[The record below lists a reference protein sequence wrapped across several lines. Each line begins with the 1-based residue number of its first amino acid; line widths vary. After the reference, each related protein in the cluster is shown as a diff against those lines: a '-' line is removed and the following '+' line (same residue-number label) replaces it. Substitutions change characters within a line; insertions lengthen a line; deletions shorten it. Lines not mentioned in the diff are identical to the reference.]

1 IGNVLPVLPHP
12 VEQRPPADHQP
23 YVCLGLTSPR
33 SPTGFRRRLFATVQ
47 PTMSESWT
55 YNTPPGTPSTGP
67 QITAIALVFTAL
79 SLIIMMLRLYV
90 RVIMLKAAGSDD
102 WVIFATWFAAAGFA
116 IVSTIQTKWGLGL
129 EKLEDMP
136 AQNLYNFGL
145 LQYAGAP
152 FYISSILG
160 FKISLLLSYLRFIPK
175 GPYRWATFVTIGL
188 CVAYHLAFL
197 LVQINLCTPIAKQ
210 WDPTITNGSC
220 IPGVPFYTS
229 MASLTIA
236 FDVIVMFLPFPVLA
250 SSKIQKRKKFVL
262 LGLFGLGAFITVIQI
277 IRIQTVHALANYLD
291 SSPLIMWS
299 AIENNLGIIVCCIP
313 TLAPLVK
320 YFNEKSRSGSR
331 SNKYGAASGY
341 GKTGQSGNV
350 GSRYALQSWRPGMSG
365 MQPLGSGI
373 DHSDRDIG
381 VQSSR
386 IGKGSDD
393 GSADYHLDAPVIV
406 KKTEFVVTS
415 NPREPGEA
423 V

>member
-1 IGNVLPVLPHP
+1 LVSSSLHAELVL
-12 VEQRPPADHQP
+12 
-23 YVCLGLTSPR
+23 
-33 SPTGFRRRLFATVQ
+33 RRLFGPSV
-47 PTMSESWT
+47 TMSESWT
-55 YNTPPGTPSTGP
+55 YNTPPGTETTGA
-67 QITAIALVFTAL
+67 QITAIALVFSAL
-79 SLIIMMLRLYV
+79 SMIIMILRLYV
-90 RVIMLKAAGSDD
+90 RVIMLKAAGADD
-102 WVIFATWFAAAGFA
+102 WVIIVTWIAACGFA
-116 IVSTIQTKWGLGL
+116 VVSTIQTKWGLGL
-129 EKLEDMP
+129 KNIVDMP
-136 AQNLYNFGL
+136 EENLYNFGL

-152 FYISSILG
+152 FYITSILG

-175 GPYRWATFVTIGL
+175 GVYRWATFATMCL
-188 CVAYHLAFL
+188 CVAYHIAFL
-197 LVQINLCTPIAKQ
+197 VVQLNLCTPIAKQ

-229 MASLTIA
+229 MAALTIV
-236 FDVIVMFLPFPVLA
+236 FDIVVMFLPFPVLA
-250 SSKIQKRKKFVL
+250 TSKIQKRKKFVL

-291 SSPLIMWS
+291 SAPLIMWS
-299 AIENNLGIIVCCIP
+299 SIENNLGIIVCCVP

-341 GKTGQSGNV
+341 GRTGQSGNV

-365 MQPLGSGI
+365 MQPLSSGT
-373 DHSDRDIG
+373 DRNEQELG

-415 NPREPGEA
+415 DPREPGQA
-423 V
+423 I

>member
-1 IGNVLPVLPHP
+1 
-12 VEQRPPADHQP
+12 
-23 YVCLGLTSPR
+23 
-33 SPTGFRRRLFATVQ
+33 
-47 PTMSESWT
+47 
-55 YNTPPGTPSTGP
+55 
-67 QITAIALVFTAL
+67 
-79 SLIIMMLRLYV
+79 
-90 RVIMLKAAGSDD
+90 
-102 WVIFATWFAAAGFA
+102 
-116 IVSTIQTKWGLGL
+116 
-129 EKLEDMP
+129 
-136 AQNLYNFGL
+136 
-145 LQYAGAP
+145 
-152 FYISSILG
+152 
-160 FKISLLLSYLRFIPK
+160 
-175 GPYRWATFVTIGL
+175 
-188 CVAYHLAFL
+188 
-197 LVQINLCTPIAKQ
+197 
-210 WDPTITNGSC
+210 
-220 IPGVPFYTS
+220 
-229 MASLTIA
+229 
-236 FDVIVMFLPFPVLA
+236 MFLPFPVLA

-341 GKTGQSGNV
+341 GKSGQSGNV

>member
-1 IGNVLPVLPHP
+1 
-12 VEQRPPADHQP
+12 
-23 YVCLGLTSPR
+23 
-33 SPTGFRRRLFATVQ
+33 
-47 PTMSESWT
+47 MSESWT
-55 YNTPPGTPSTGP
+55 YNTPPGTLSTGP
-67 QITAIALVFTAL
+67 QITAIALAFTAL
-79 SLIIMMLRLYV
+79 SLIILMLRLYV

-102 WVIFATWFAAAGFA
+102 WVIFVTWFAACGFA
-116 IVSTIQTKWGLGL
+116 VVSTVQTKWGLGL
-129 EKLEDMP
+129 KRLEDMP
-136 AQNLYNFGL
+136 AENVYNFGV

-175 GPYRWATFVTIGL
+175 GSYRWAVFVTIGL
-188 CVAYHLAFL
+188 CVSYHLAFL
-197 LVQINLCTPIAKQ
+197 LVQINLCTPVGLPGLLLQDKPDIDKEQIAKQ

-220 IPGVPFYTS
+220 LPSVPFYTS

-236 FDVIVMFLPFPVLA
+236 FDLVVMFLPFPVLA
-250 SSKIQKRKKFVL
+250 SSKIQKRKKIVL

-299 AIENNLGIIVCCIP
+299 SIENNLGIIVCCIP

-320 YFNEKSRSGSR
+320 YFNEKSKSGSR

-365 MQPLGSGI
+365 MQPLSSGT
-373 DHSDRDIG
+373 DHSEQELG

-386 IGKGSDD
+386 VGKGSDD
-393 GSADYHLDAPVIV
+393 GSADFHLDAPVIV

-415 NPREPGEA
+415 NPRLPGE
-423 V
+423 VV

>member
-1 IGNVLPVLPHP
+1 
-12 VEQRPPADHQP
+12 
-23 YVCLGLTSPR
+23 
-33 SPTGFRRRLFATVQ
+33 
-47 PTMSESWT
+47 MSESWT

-67 QITAIALVFTAL
+67 MITTVALVFSAL
-79 SLIIMMLRLYV
+79 SLVIMSLRLYV
-90 RVIMLKAAGSDD
+90 RIGMLKATGADD
-102 WVIFATWFAAAGFA
+102 WVILVTWIAACGFA
-116 IVSTIQTKWGLGL
+116 VVSTLRNMTETKWGLGL
-129 EKLEDMP
+129 KVLEDMP
-136 AQNLYNFGL
+136 LQNIYNFGL

-152 FYISSILG
+152 FYITSILG
-160 FKISLLLSYLRFIPK
+160 FKLSLLLSYLRFIPK
-175 GPYRWATFVTIGL
+175 GAYRWCTFVTIGL
-188 CVAYHLAFL
+188 CIAYHLAFL
-197 LVQINLCTPIAKQ
+197 LVQLNLCTPIAKQ
-210 WDPTITNGSC
+210 WDPSITNGSC

-236 FDVIVMFLPFPVLA
+236 FDIIVMFLPFPILLK
-250 SSKIQKRKKFVL
+250 SKIQKRKKFVL

-291 SSPLIMWS
+291 SAPLIMWS
-299 AIENNLGIIVCCIP
+299 AIENNLGIIVCCVP

-350 GSRYALQSWRPGMSG
+350 GSRYALQSWRPGMGG

-373 DHSDRDIG
+373 DHETEIG
-381 VQSSR
+381 GGQTSR
-386 IGKGSDD
+386 VGKGSDD
-393 GSADYHLDAPVIV
+393 GSADFHLDAPVIV

-415 NPREPGEA
+415 DPREPGQA

>member
-1 IGNVLPVLPHP
+1 
-12 VEQRPPADHQP
+12 
-23 YVCLGLTSPR
+23 
-33 SPTGFRRRLFATVQ
+33 
-47 PTMSESWT
+47 MSESWT
-55 YNTPPGTPSTGP
+55 YNTPPGTASTGA
-67 QITAIALVFTAL
+67 QITIVALVFTAL
-79 SLIIMMLRLYV
+79 SLVIMLLRLYV
-90 RVIMLKAAGSDD
+90 RVIMLKAAGADD
-102 WVIFATWFAAAGFA
+102 WVIIVTWIAACGFA
-116 IVSTIQTKWGLGL
+116 VVSTIQTKWGLGL
-129 EKLEDMP
+129 ENIEDMP
-136 AQNLYNFGL
+136 KENLYNFGL

-152 FYISSILG
+152 FYITSILG

-175 GPYRWATFVTIGL
+175 GVYRWATLITIGM
-188 CVAYHLAFL
+188 CIAYHIAFL
-197 LVQINLCTPIAKQ
+197 VVQVNLCTPIAKQ

-229 MASLTIA
+229 MAALTIV
-236 FDVIVMFLPFPVLA
+236 FDIVVMFLPFPVLA

-277 IRIQTVHALANYLD
+277 VRIQTVHALANYLD
-291 SSPLIMWS
+291 SAPLIMWS
-299 AIENNLGIIVCCIP
+299 AVENNLGIIVCCVP

-341 GKTGQSGNV
+341 GRTGGGGGGGQSGNV

-365 MQPLGSGI
+365 MHPLSSGN
-373 DHSDRDIG
+373 DHSEQDLG
-381 VQSSR
+381 GQTSR

-393 GSADYHLDAPVIV
+393 GSAEFHLDAPVII

-415 NPREPGEA
+415 DPREPGLA

>member
-1 IGNVLPVLPHP
+1 
-12 VEQRPPADHQP
+12 
-23 YVCLGLTSPR
+23 
-33 SPTGFRRRLFATVQ
+33 
-47 PTMSESWT
+47 MSESWT
-55 YNTPPGTPSTGP
+55 YNTPPGTETTGA
-67 QITAIALVFTAL
+67 QITAIALVFSAL
-79 SLIIMMLRLYV
+79 SMIIMILRLYV
-90 RVIMLKAAGSDD
+90 RVIMLKAAG
-102 WVIFATWFAAAGFA
+102 AE
-116 IVSTIQTKWGLGL
+116 TKWGLGL
-129 EKLEDMP
+129 KNIVDMP
-136 AQNLYNFGL
+136 EENLYNFGL

-152 FYISSILG
+152 FILG

-175 GPYRWATFVTIGL
+175 GVYRWATFATMCL
-188 CVAYHLAFL
+188 CVAYHIAFL
-197 LVQINLCTPIAKQ
+197 VVQLNLCTPKASRSATDNLKIAKQ

-229 MASLTIA
+229 MAALTIV
-236 FDVIVMFLPFPVLA
+236 FDIVVVLDSMFLPFPVLA
-250 SSKIQKRKKFVL
+250 TSKIQKRKKFVL

-291 SSPLIMWS
+291 SAPLIMWS
-299 AIENNLGIIVCCIP
+299 SIENNLGIIVCCVP

-341 GKTGQSGNV
+341 GRTGQSGNV

-365 MQPLGSGI
+365 MQPLSSGT
-373 DHSDRDIG
+373 DRNEQELG

-415 NPREPGEA
+415 DPREPGQA
-423 V
+423 I

>member
-1 IGNVLPVLPHP
+1 
-12 VEQRPPADHQP
+12 
-23 YVCLGLTSPR
+23 
-33 SPTGFRRRLFATVQ
+33 
-47 PTMSESWT
+47 MSESWT

-197 LVQINLCTPIAKQ
+197 LVQINLCTPVGFSHLLFQDRTNIDKEQIAKQ

-236 FDVIVMFLPFPVLA
+236 FDVIVYVPQIKPALKRQLTVGLLSMFLPFPVLA

-341 GKTGQSGNV
+341 GKSGQSGNV